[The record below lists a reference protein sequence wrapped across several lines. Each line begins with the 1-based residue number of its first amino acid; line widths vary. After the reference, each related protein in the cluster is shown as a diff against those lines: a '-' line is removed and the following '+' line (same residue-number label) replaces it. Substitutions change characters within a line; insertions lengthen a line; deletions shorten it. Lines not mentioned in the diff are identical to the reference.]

1 VPLAAFSVP
10 LDRIEEGFLY
20 QADGSFP
27 LPLSSSGIKSPWRP
41 TVITALGFRGQ
52 AHLLRLLPSALNA
65 LQEPA
70 RGEPETA
77 QSSAKPIDAFTTQRV
92 MKQPPPDQLGLF

>member
-1 VPLAAFSVP
+1 VRLAAFSVP

-27 LPLSSSGIKSPWRP
+27 LSLPSSGIKSPWCL

-52 AHLLRLLPSALNA
+52 AHLLGLLPPALNA

-70 RGEPETA
+70 RGESDTA
-77 QSSAKPIDAFTTQRV
+77 QQSFAKPIDAFDTAQRV
-92 MKQPPPDQLGLF
+92 